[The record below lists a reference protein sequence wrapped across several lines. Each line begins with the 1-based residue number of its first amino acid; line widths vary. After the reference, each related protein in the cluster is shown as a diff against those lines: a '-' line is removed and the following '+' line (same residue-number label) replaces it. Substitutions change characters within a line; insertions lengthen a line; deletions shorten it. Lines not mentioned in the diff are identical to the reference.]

1 MATAQD
7 ILLSTRSALARRT
20 ALKNIVRLIPAVVI
34 IAATLNTLSCGSSGL
49 LSPVNSG
56 SASPTPTKTPGT
68 GTLAFVTNY
77 NDGKVSSF
85 TRNITTGAL
94 KHTGQVT
101 AGAKTGPRGVVASPR
116 RQLSVRREYRRR
128 QYLRVLDQF
137 DQRHSDTA
145 AHALDP

>member
-1 MATAQD
+1 MATEQGSR
-7 ILLSTRSALARRT
+7 LSFCGRT
-20 ALKNIVRLIPAVVI
+20 TLGNIVRLIPALVI

-49 LSPVNSG
+49 LSPAGSG
-56 SASPTPTKTPGT
+56 SPTAIPTTGT
-68 GTLAFVTNY
+68 GALAFVTNY

-101 AGAKTGPRGVVASPR
+101 AGKKGKSGPRGVVASPNG
-116 RQLSVRREYRRR
+116 SFSIRREYQRR

-137 DQRHSDTA
+137 ERNSDSA
-145 AHALDP
+145 AYALDP